1 VILPAG
7 AVYGP
12 PGPLPS
18 GARVFDAGGP
28 GVAEH
33 FDGVSWPAGKPAP
46 ILVVERR
53 EVSTDGDKAL
63 EKKSASHAALVG
75 LDVPYSLT
83 VRLGN

>member
-1 VILPAG
+1 
-7 AVYGP
+7 
-12 PGPLPS
+12 
-18 GARVFDAGGP
+18 
-28 GVAEH
+28 VAEH